1 LILALLLF
9 RFNRIKVNIGAYGA
23 MNRTFFQEIG
33 AYDDGMLLWGGENI
47 DLSIRVRDVS
57 ELLIGLLAILQMC

>member
-1 LILALLLF
+1 
-9 RFNRIKVNIGAYGA
+9 